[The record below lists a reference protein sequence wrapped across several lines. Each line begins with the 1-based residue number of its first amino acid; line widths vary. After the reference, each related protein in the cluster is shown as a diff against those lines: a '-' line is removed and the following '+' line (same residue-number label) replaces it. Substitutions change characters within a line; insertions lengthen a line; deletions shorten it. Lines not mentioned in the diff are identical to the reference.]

1 MRDVEKL
8 LLDQM
13 AKTSW
18 NFRKLCKF
26 KIFIEYLTLLF
37 AAFSKRSVAV
47 VVCGQPAKLVWSAE
61 MPKDFSIFPYSFS
74 ALSFPRSTAG
84 QMPQVDWLADR
95 RTDKQTDRYGD
106 STRAEANYKI
116 AHERVTESPF
126 RLSCLL
132 VLLQT
137 YAYKYL
143 LSYVSAAHVRS
154 RSSSISRTFSYLSFS
169 TLHQPSSFCSSGHFI
184 RWTGTSGQFINVGD
198 GKAFCESERWKV
210 ARRIGCHLQYA
221 VQVHFR
227 FSEMHFRFRRRWQSF
242 AMANSGANKFQ
253 FD

>member
-47 VVCGQPAKLVWSAE
+47 VVCGQPTKLVWSAE

-95 RTDKQTDRYGD
+95 RTDKQTDRE
-106 STRAEANYKI
+106 T
-116 AHERVTESPF
+116 
-126 RLSCLL
+126 
-132 VLLQT
+132 QT
-137 YAYKYL
+137 QREQKQIIKL
-143 LSYVSAAHVRS
+143 PTNGWRS
-154 RSSSISRTFSYLSFS
+154 RLFAFLAYSYCCKRMHINIYWVTSQQRTFVHVLPPSLGHSHIFLFPHFFNLHLSAP
-169 TLHQPSSFCSSGHFI
+169 LVILYAGQAQVDSS
-184 RWTGTSGQFINVGD
+184 
-198 GKAFCESERWKV
+198 
-210 ARRIGCHLQYA
+210 
-221 VQVHFR
+221 
-227 FSEMHFRFRRRWQSF
+227 
-242 AMANSGANKFQ
+242 
-253 FD
+253 